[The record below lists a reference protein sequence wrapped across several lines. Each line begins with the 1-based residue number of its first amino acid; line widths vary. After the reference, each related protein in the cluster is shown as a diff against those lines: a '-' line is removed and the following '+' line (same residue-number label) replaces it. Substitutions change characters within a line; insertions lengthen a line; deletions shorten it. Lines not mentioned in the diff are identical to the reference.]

1 MELACGLPPGDCA
14 LGRDTGMMTDPI
26 AFAIETANLSK
37 RFGHFTAVNSL
48 TFNVRRSTIF
58 GFLGPNG
65 AGKTTTMRMLLGL
78 LQPSG
83 GRAKILGY
91 DVAHQPRAV
100 KQRIGYMSQRFS
112 LYDDLT
118 VEENL
123 RFFGRTYGLRG
134 DHLQARIQYALR
146 MADLIGR
153 EKTPGRELAGGFR
166 QRMALG
172 AAILHD
178 PELIFLDEPTAGV
191 DPLSRRS
198 FWKLL
203 YQLVTDEGV
212 TIFVTTHYMDEAE
225 QCQELAFIHDG
236 QIVAQG
242 SPAHLKTTMMP
253 GSVIELTPDDPPEA
267 MRLLK
272 AAGTAGQ
279 LTADDV
285 ALYGAQIH
293 IVAQDAAQAKRQ
305 MAEALNT
312 GGVKFDPP
320 DVILPSLEDVFLSAI
335 R

>member
-1 MELACGLPPGDCA
+1 V
-14 LGRDTGMMTDPI
+14 TDKVS
-26 AFAIETANLSK
+26 FAIETENLSK
-37 RFGHFTAVNSL
+37 RFGHFIAVNSV
-48 TFNVRRSTIF
+48 TFNVRRGTIF

-78 LQPSG
+78 LKPSG
-83 GRAKILGY
+83 GHAGILGY

-134 DHLQARIQYALR
+134 DRLRERIQYALK

-153 EKTPGRELAGGFR
+153 EKAPGRELAGGFR

-191 DPLSRRS
+191 DPVSRRS
-198 FWKLL
+198 FWELL
-203 YQLVTDEGV
+203 YHLVNDEGV

-225 QCQELAFIHDG
+225 QCQELAFIHGG

-242 SPAHLKTTMMP
+242 SPAELKATLMQGT
-253 GSVIELTPDDPPEA
+253 VIELTPDDPANA

-272 AAGTAGQ
+272 QAKATGS
-279 LTADDV
+279 LMADDM

-293 IVAQDAAQAKRQ
+293 IVTQDATQAQR
-305 MAEALNT
+305 EIVELLNA
-312 GGVKFDPP
+312 GGVKFDLPE
-320 DVILPSLEDVFLSAI
+320 VIQPSLEDVFLSAI

>member
-1 MELACGLPPGDCA
+1 
-14 LGRDTGMMTDPI
+14 MTNSVS
-26 AFAIETANLSK
+26 FAVETQNLSK
-37 RFGHFTAVNSL
+37 RFGRFVAVDNV
-48 TFNVRRSTIF
+48 TFNVRRGTIF

-78 LQPSG
+78 LKPSG
-83 GRAKILGY
+83 GHARILGY

-100 KQRIGYMSQRFS
+100 KERIGYMSQRFS

-134 DHLQARIQYALR
+134 NRLKERIQYALT
-146 MADLIGR
+146 MADLAGR

-191 DPLSRRS
+191 DPVSRRS
-198 FWKLL
+198 FWELL
-203 YQLVTDEGV
+203 YQLVNDEGV

-225 QCQELAFIHDG
+225 QCQELAFIHG
-236 QIVAQG
+236 GRIVAQG
-242 SPAHLKTTMMP
+242 SPVDLKATLMT
-253 GSVIELTPDDPPEA
+253 GRVLELTPDDPSKA

-272 AAGTAGQ
+272 AAHTAGQ
-279 LTADDV
+279 LTADDI

-293 IVAQDAAQAKRQ
+293 IVAQDAAQAKYQ
-305 MAEALNT
+305 SAAVLNS

-320 DVILPSLEDVFLSAI
+320 EVILPSLEDVFLSAI

>member
-1 MELACGLPPGDCA
+1 VNS
-14 LGRDTGMMTDPI
+14 
-26 AFAIETANLSK
+26 FAIETENLSK
-37 RFGHFTAVNSL
+37 RFGQFVAVNSV
-48 TFNVRRSTIF
+48 TFNVQRGSIF

-78 LQPSG
+78 LKPSG
-83 GRAKILGY
+83 GQARLLGY

-123 RFFGRTYGLRG
+123 KFFGRTYGLRG
-134 DHLQARIQYALR
+134 ERLRERIQFVLK

-153 EKTPGRELAGGFR
+153 EKTAGRELAGGFR

-191 DPLSRRS
+191 DPVSRRS
-198 FWKLL
+198 FWELL
-203 YQLVTDEGV
+203 YQLVNDQGV
-212 TIFVTTHYMDEAE
+212 TVFVTTHYMDEAE

-242 SPAHLKTTMMP
+242 SPADLKATLMHGT
-253 GSVIELTPDDPPEA
+253 VIELTPDDPPEA

-272 AAGTAGQ
+272 QAQADEK

-293 IVAQDAAQAKRQ
+293 LVTQDAALTQQQLANVLQAGQ
-305 MAEALNT
+305 
-312 GGVKFDPP
+312 VPFDPP
-320 DVILPSLEDVFLSAI
+320 EVIAPSLEDVFLSAI

>member
-1 MELACGLPPGDCA
+1 MA
-14 LGRDTGMMTDPI
+14 DPVS
-26 AFAIETANLSK
+26 FAIETKNLSK
-37 RFGHFTAVNSL
+37 RFGRFIAVNSV
-48 TFNVRRSTIF
+48 TFNVRRGTIF

-78 LQPSG
+78 LRPSG
-83 GRAKILGY
+83 GHAKILGY

-134 DHLQARIQYALR
+134 DRLHERMRYALK

-198 FWKLL
+198 FWELL
-203 YQLVTDEGV
+203 YQLVNDESV

-236 QIVAQG
+236 RIVAQG
-242 SPAHLKTTMMP
+242 SPADLKVTLMQ
-253 GSVIELTPDDPPEA
+253 GRVIELTPDDPPEA

-272 AAGTAGQ
+272 AANAAGR

-293 IVAQDAAQAKRQ
+293 VVAQDAAQAQRQ
-305 MAEALNT
+305 IAEILSV
-312 GGVKFDPP
+312 GGVEFDPP
-320 DVILPSLEDVFLSAI
+320 EVIPPSLEDVFLSAI

>member
-1 MELACGLPPGDCA
+1 
-14 LGRDTGMMTDPI
+14 MTDQVSY
-26 AFAIETANLSK
+26 AIETENLSK
-37 RFGHFTAVNSL
+37 RFGHFVAVNSV
-48 TFNVRRSTIF
+48 TFNVRRGTIF

-78 LQPSG
+78 LKPSG
-83 GRAKILGY
+83 GRAKILDY

-134 DHLQARIQYALR
+134 DRLRERIQFALR

-191 DPLSRRS
+191 DPVSRRS
-198 FWKLL
+198 FWELL
-203 YQLVTDEGV
+203 YQLVNDEGV

-225 QCQELAFIHDG
+225 QCQELAFIHGG

-242 SPAHLKTTMMP
+242 SPADLKATLMQ
-253 GSVIELTPDDPPEA
+253 GVVIELTPDDPPEA

-272 AAGTAGQ
+272 EARASGQ
-279 LTADDV
+279 LIADDV

-293 IVAQDAAQAKRQ
+293 IVAQDAAQAQRE
-305 MAEALNT
+305 MAQVLQA
-312 GGVKFDPP
+312 GGVPFDPP
-320 DVILPSLEDVFLSAI
+320 EVIPPSLEDVFLSAI

>member
-1 MELACGLPPGDCA
+1 
-14 LGRDTGMMTDPI
+14 MTNSI
-26 AFAIETANLSK
+26 SFAIETENLSK
-37 RFGHFTAVNSL
+37 RFGHFVAVDSV
-48 TFNVRRSTIF
+48 TFNVRRGSIF

-83 GRAKILGY
+83 GRARILDY

-134 DHLQARIQYALR
+134 DRLRERIQYALK

-191 DPLSRRS
+191 DPVSRRS
-198 FWKLL
+198 FWELL
-203 YQLVTDEGV
+203 YQLVDDEGV
-212 TIFVTTHYMDEAE
+212 TVFVTTHYMDEAE
-225 QCQELAFIHDG
+225 QCQELAFIHAG
-236 QIVAQG
+236 RIVAQG
-242 SPAHLKTTMMP
+242 SPADLKATLMQ
-253 GSVIELTPDDPPEA
+253 GSVVELTPADPPEA

-272 AAGTAGQ
+272 EARTAGQ
-279 LTADDV
+279 LAADDV
-285 ALYGAQIH
+285 VLYGAQIH
-293 IVAQDAAQAKRQ
+293 IVAQDASQAKRQ
-305 MAEALNT
+305 IADALQA
-312 GGVKFDPP
+312 GGVAFDPP
-320 DVILPSLEDVFLSAI
+320 DVILPSLEDVFLAAI

>member
-1 MELACGLPPGDCA
+1 MSTTE
-14 LGRDTGMMTDPI
+14 
-26 AFAIETANLSK
+26 FAIETENLSK
-37 RFGHFTAVNSL
+37 RFGHFVAVNSV
-48 TFNVRRSTIF
+48 TFNVRRGTIF

-78 LQPSG
+78 LAPSAG
-83 GRAKILGY
+83 HARILGY
-91 DVAHQPRAV
+91 DVAHQPHAV

-134 DHLQARIQYALR
+134 ARLRERIQFVLSI
-146 MADLIGR
+146 ADLVGQ
-153 EKTPGRELAGGFR
+153 EKRPGRELPGGFR
-166 QRMALG
+166 QRLALG

-191 DPLSRRS
+191 DPVSRRS
-198 FWKLL
+198 FWELL
-203 YQLVTDEGV
+203 YHLVNDEGV
-212 TIFVTTHYMDEAE
+212 TVFVTTHYMDEAE
-225 QCQELAFIHDG
+225 QCQELAFIHGG

-242 SPAHLKTTMMP
+242 SPAILKQTLMQ
-253 GSVIELTPDDPPEA
+253 GKVIELSPEDPLEA

-272 AAGTAGQ
+272 DARAVGQ
-279 LTADDV
+279 LRVDDV

-293 IVAQDAAQAKRQ
+293 VIAENVVDAKQQIAAVLQA
-305 MAEALNT
+305 
-312 GGVKFDPP
+312 GHVKFDPL
-320 DVILPSLEDVFLSAI
+320 DVILPSLEDVFLSSI

>member
-1 MELACGLPPGDCA
+1 MYPVSDSVS
-14 LGRDTGMMTDPI
+14 
-26 AFAIETANLSK
+26 FAIETEDLSK
-37 RFGHFTAVNSL
+37 RFGRFVAVNSV
-48 TFNVRRSTIF
+48 TFKVRRGTIF

-78 LQPSG
+78 LKPSG
-83 GRAKILGY
+83 GHARILGY

-134 DHLQARIQYALR
+134 NRLHERIHYALK

-172 AAILHD
+172 TAILHD

-191 DPLSRRS
+191 DPVSRRS
-198 FWKLL
+198 FWELL
-203 YQLVTDEGV
+203 YQLANDQGV
-212 TIFVTTHYMDEAE
+212 TIFVTTHYMEEAE
-225 QCQELAFIHDG
+225 QCHELAFIHG
-236 QIVAQG
+236 GKIVAQG
-242 SPAHLKTTMMP
+242 SPADLKATLMQ
-253 GSVIELTPDDPPEA
+253 GSVIELAPDDPPEA

-272 AAGTAGQ
+272 EARAAGQ

-305 MAEALNT
+305 IAAVLNS
-312 GGVKFDPP
+312 GGVKYDPP

>member
-1 MELACGLPPGDCA
+1 
-14 LGRDTGMMTDPI
+14 
-26 AFAIETANLSK
+26 
-37 RFGHFTAVNSL
+37 VNSV
-48 TFNVRRSTIF
+48 TFNVRRGTIF

-78 LQPSG
+78 LKPSDG
-83 GRAKILGY
+83 QAKILGY

-100 KQRIGYMSQRFS
+100 KKRIGYMSQRFS

-134 DHLQARIQYALR
+134 DRLHERMQYALR

-191 DPLSRRS
+191 DPVSRRS
-198 FWKLL
+198 FWELL
-203 YQLVTDEGV
+203 YQLVNDEGV

-225 QCQELAFIHDG
+225 QCQELAFIHGG

-242 SPAHLKTTMMP
+242 SPADLKETLMQGT
-253 GSVIELTPDDPPEA
+253 VIELTPDDSTEA

-272 AAGTAGQ
+272 EARATGA
-279 LTADDV
+279 LLVDDI

-293 IVAQDAAQAKRQ
+293 LVAQDAAQAQKQ
-305 MAEALNT
+305 IAQVLT
-312 GGVKFDPP
+312 IGGVKFDPP
-320 DVILPSLEDVFLSAI
+320 DVIRPSLEDVFLSAI

>member
-1 MELACGLPPGDCA
+1 MSS
-14 LGRDTGMMTDPI
+14 
-26 AFAIETANLSK
+26 FAIETENLSK
-37 RFGHFTAVNSL
+37 RFGQFVAVDSV
-48 TFNVRRSTIF
+48 TFNVQRGTIF

-78 LQPSG
+78 LKPSG
-83 GRAKILGY
+83 GQAKLLGY

-123 RFFGRTYGLRG
+123 KFFGRTYGLRG
-134 DHLQARIQYALR
+134 DRLHERIQFVLK

-153 EKTPGRELAGGFR
+153 EKTAGRELAGGFR

-191 DPLSRRS
+191 DPVSRRS
-198 FWKLL
+198 FWELL
-203 YQLVTDEGV
+203 YRLVNDEGV
-212 TIFVTTHYMDEAE
+212 TVFVTTHYMDEAE
-225 QCQELAFIHDG
+225 QCQELAFIHG
-236 QIVAQG
+236 GKIVAQG
-242 SPAHLKTTMMP
+242 SPAQLKGTLMR
-253 GSVIELTPDDPPEA
+253 GRVIELTPDDPPEA

-272 AAGTAGQ
+272 QAQTEGK

-293 IVAQDAAQAKRQ
+293 LVAQDAELTQQQLTDVLQAG
-305 MAEALNT
+305 NIP
-312 GGVKFDPP
+312 FDPP
-320 DVILPSLEDVFLSAI
+320 EVILPSLEDVFLSAI

>member
-1 MELACGLPPGDCA
+1 VSS
-14 LGRDTGMMTDPI
+14 
-26 AFAIETANLSK
+26 FAIETENLSK
-37 RFGHFTAVNSL
+37 RFGQFVAVDSV
-48 TFNVRRSTIF
+48 TFNVQRGTIF

-78 LQPSG
+78 LKPSG
-83 GRAKILGY
+83 GRAKLLGY

-123 RFFGRTYGLRG
+123 KFFGRTYGLRG
-134 DHLQARIQYALR
+134 DRLRERIQFVLK

-153 EKTPGRELAGGFR
+153 EKTAGCELAGGFR

-191 DPLSRRS
+191 DPVSRRS
-198 FWKLL
+198 FWELL
-203 YQLVTDEGV
+203 YRLVNDEGV
-212 TIFVTTHYMDEAE
+212 TVFVTTHYMDEAE
-225 QCQELAFIHDG
+225 QCQELAFIHG
-236 QIVAQG
+236 GKIVAQG
-242 SPAHLKTTMMP
+242 SPVQLKETLMRGM
-253 GSVIELTPDDPPEA
+253 VIELTPDDPPEA

-272 AAGTAGQ
+272 QAQADGR

-293 IVAQDAAQAKRQ
+293 IVAQDAALTQQQLTDVLQAG
-305 MAEALNT
+305 NIP
-312 GGVKFDPP
+312 FDPP
-320 DVILPSLEDVFLSAI
+320 EVILPSLEDVFLSAI

>member
-1 MELACGLPPGDCA
+1 MTE
-14 LGRDTGMMTDPI
+14 DT
-26 AFAIETANLSK
+26 FAIQTEKLSK
-37 RFGHFTAVNSL
+37 RFGHFVAVNSV
-48 TFNVRRSTIF
+48 TFNVRRGTIF

-78 LQPSG
+78 LRPSG
-83 GRAKILGY
+83 GKAKILGY

-100 KQRIGYMSQRFS
+100 KKRIGYMSQRFS

-123 RFFGRTYGLRG
+123 LFFGRTYGLRG
-134 DHLQARIQYALR
+134 ARLRERIQYALR

-153 EKTPGRELAGGFR
+153 EQTPGRELAGGFR

-191 DPLSRRS
+191 DPVSRRS
-198 FWKLL
+198 FWELL
-203 YQLVTDEGV
+203 YQLVNDEGV

-225 QCQELAFIHDG
+225 QCQELAFIHGG

-242 SPAHLKTTMMP
+242 SPADLKVTLMR
-253 GSVIELTPDDPPEA
+253 GVVIELTPDDPPEA

-272 AAGTAGQ
+272 EASAAGA
-279 LTADDV
+279 LRVDDI

-293 IVAQDAAQAKRQ
+293 LVAQDAAQAQ
-305 MAEALNT
+305 QQLAEVLTT
-312 GGVKFDPP
+312 GGVQFDPP
-320 DVILPSLEDVFLSAI
+320 DVIRPSLEDVFLSAI

>member
-1 MELACGLPPGDCA
+1 V
-14 LGRDTGMMTDPI
+14 TDNTS
-26 AFAIETANLSK
+26 FAVETENLSK
-37 RFGHFTAVNSL
+37 RFGQFVAVNSV
-48 TFNVRRSTIF
+48 TFNVRRGTIF

-78 LQPSG
+78 LKPSG
-83 GRAKILGY
+83 GRAKILEY

-134 DHLQARIQYALR
+134 DRLRERIQYALR

-191 DPLSRRS
+191 DPVSRRS
-198 FWKLL
+198 FWELL
-203 YQLVTDEGV
+203 YQLVDDEGV

-225 QCQELAFIHDG
+225 QCQELAFIHSG

-242 SPAHLKTTMMP
+242 SPADLKTTLMQ
-253 GSVIELTPDDPPEA
+253 GTVIELTPDDPPEA

-272 AAGTAGQ
+272 AAGAAGK

-293 IVAQDAAQAKRQ
+293 IVVQDAAQAKRQ
-305 MAEALNT
+305 ITEVLKA
-312 GGVKFDPP
+312 GSVKFAPP
-320 DVILPSLEDVFLSAI
+320 DVIQPSLEDVFLSAI

>member
-1 MELACGLPPGDCA
+1 VSS
-14 LGRDTGMMTDPI
+14 
-26 AFAIETANLSK
+26 FAIETENLSK
-37 RFGHFTAVNSL
+37 RFGQFIAVDSV
-48 TFNVRRSTIF
+48 TFNVQRGTIF

-78 LQPSG
+78 LKPSG
-83 GRAKILGY
+83 GRATLLDY

-118 VEENL
+118 VAENL
-123 RFFGRTYGLRG
+123 KFFGRTYGLRG
-134 DHLQARIQYALR
+134 ERLRERIQFVLK

-153 EKTPGRELAGGFR
+153 EKTAGRELAGGFR

-191 DPLSRRS
+191 DPVSRRS
-198 FWKLL
+198 FWELL
-203 YQLVTDEGV
+203 YQLVNDEGV
-212 TIFVTTHYMDEAE
+212 TVFVTTHYMDEAE
-225 QCQELAFIHDG
+225 QCQELAFIHG
-236 QIVAQG
+236 GKIVAQG
-242 SPAHLKTTMMP
+242 SPVHLKETLMRGM
-253 GSVIELTPDDPPEA
+253 VIELTPDDPPEA

-272 AAGTAGQ
+272 QAQADGR

-293 IVAQDAAQAKRQ
+293 IVAQDAAGAQQQMSDVLQA
-305 MAEALNT
+305 
-312 GGVKFDPP
+312 VHVSFDPP
-320 DVILPSLEDVFLSAI
+320 EVISPSLEDVFLSAI

>member
-1 MELACGLPPGDCA
+1 V
-14 LGRDTGMMTDPI
+14 TDI
-26 AFAIETANLSK
+26 SSFAIETENLSK
-37 RFGHFTAVNSL
+37 RFGRFVAVNSV
-48 TFNVRRSTIF
+48 TFNVRRGTIF

-83 GRAKILGY
+83 GHASILGY

-134 DHLQARIQYALR
+134 DRLRERIQYALK

-153 EKTPGRELAGGFR
+153 ERTAGRELAGGFR

-191 DPLSRRS
+191 DPVSRRS
-198 FWKLL
+198 FWELL
-203 YQLVTDEGV
+203 YQLVNDEQV

-225 QCQELAFIHDG
+225 QCQELAFIHG
-236 QIVAQG
+236 GRIVAQG
-242 SPAHLKTTMMP
+242 SPADLKARLMQ
-253 GSVIELTPDDPPEA
+253 GRVIELTPDDPPEA

-272 AAGTAGQ
+272 EARASGQ

-293 IVAQDAAQAKRQ
+293 VVAQDAAQTQRQ
-305 MAEALNT
+305 IADVLA
-312 GGVKFDPP
+312 GSVKFDPP
-320 DVILPSLEDVFLSAI
+320 GVIPPSLEDVFLSAI

>member
-1 MELACGLPPGDCA
+1 MIDQNLL
-14 LGRDTGMMTDPI
+14 
-26 AFAIETANLSK
+26 AIETENLSK
-37 RFGHFTAVNSL
+37 RFGHFVAVNSV
-48 TFNVRRSTIF
+48 TFDVRRGTIF

-78 LQPSG
+78 LKPSG
-83 GRAKILGY
+83 GTARILGY

-123 RFFGRTYGLRG
+123 RFYGRTYGLRG
-134 DHLQARIQYALR
+134 ERLRERIQYALK

-191 DPLSRRS
+191 DPVSRRS
-198 FWKLL
+198 FWELL
-203 YQLVTDEGV
+203 YQLVNDEGV

-225 QCQELAFIHDG
+225 QCQELAFIHGG

-242 SPAHLKTTMMP
+242 SPANLKATLMR
-253 GSVIELTPDDPPEA
+253 GSVIELTPADPTTA

-272 AAGTAGQ
+272 EARADGQ
-279 LTADDV
+279 LAADDV

-293 IVAQDAAQAKRQ
+293 IVAQDAAQAQREIAQ
-305 MAEALNT
+305 VLQA
-312 GGVKFDPP
+312 GHVPCDPP
-320 DVILPSLEDVFLSAI
+320 EVIMPSLEDVFLSAI

>member
-1 MELACGLPPGDCA
+1 M
-14 LGRDTGMMTDPI
+14 TGITANRI
-26 AFAIETANLSK
+26 KAAVTASASFAIITDGLTK
-37 RFGHFTAVNSL
+37 FFGKFCAVNGV
-48 TFNVRRSTIF
+48 TFNVQRGTIF

-78 LQPSG
+78 LAPSG
-83 GRAKILGY
+83 GRARILGY

-134 DHLQARIQYALR
+134 DRLRERIQYALK

-191 DPLSRRS
+191 DPVSRRS
-198 FWKLL
+198 FWALL
-203 YQLVTDEGV
+203 YQLVNDEGV
-212 TIFVTTHYMDEAE
+212 TVFVTTHYMDEAE
-225 QCQELAFIHDG
+225 QCQELAFIHGG

-242 SPAHLKTTMMP
+242 SPVQLKETMMH
-253 GSVIELTPDDPPEA
+253 GRVIELTPDDPPEA

-272 AAGTAGQ
+272 ATNASGQ
-279 LTADDV
+279 LTLDDV
-285 ALYGAQIH
+285 ALYGAQ
-293 IVAQDAAQAKRQ
+293 
-305 MAEALNT
+305 
-312 GGVKFDPP
+312 
-320 DVILPSLEDVFLSAI
+320 
-335 R
+335 

>member
-1 MELACGLPPGDCA
+1 
-14 LGRDTGMMTDPI
+14 
-26 AFAIETANLSK
+26 
-37 RFGHFTAVNSL
+37 
-48 TFNVRRSTIF
+48 
-58 GFLGPNG
+58 
-65 AGKTTTMRMLLGL
+65 
-78 LQPSG
+78 
-83 GRAKILGY
+83 
-91 DVAHQPRAV
+91 VAHQPRAV

-134 DHLQARIQYALR
+134 DRLRERIQYALQ

-191 DPLSRRS
+191 DPVSRRA
-198 FWKLL
+198 FWQLL
-203 YQLVTDEGV
+203 YQLVNDEQV

-225 QCQELAFIHDG
+225 QCQEVAFIHGG

-242 SPAHLKTTMMP
+242 SPAELKATLMQ
-253 GSVIELTPDDPPEA
+253 GRLIELTPADPPEA

-272 AAGTAGQ
+272 EARASGQ
-279 LTADDV
+279 LAADDV

-293 IVAQDAAQAKRQ
+293 VVAPEAEPAQRQIAEVLAA
-305 MAEALNT
+305 

-320 DVILPSLEDVFLSAI
+320 DVIPPSLEDVFLSAI

>member
-1 MELACGLPPGDCA
+1 MSTTE
-14 LGRDTGMMTDPI
+14 
-26 AFAIETANLSK
+26 FAIETENLSK
-37 RFGHFTAVNSL
+37 RFGHFVAVNSV

-78 LQPSG
+78 LEPSAG
-83 GRAKILGY
+83 HAKILGY
-91 DVAHQPRAV
+91 NVAHQPRAV
-100 KQRIGYMSQRFS
+100 KQRIGYLSQRFS

-134 DHLQARIQYALR
+134 ARLRERIQFVLGI
-146 MADLIGR
+146 ADLIGQ
-153 EKTPGRELAGGFR
+153 EKRPGRELAGGFR
-166 QRMALG
+166 QRLALG

-191 DPLSRRS
+191 DPVSRRA

-203 YQLVTDEGV
+203 YRLVNDEGV
-212 TIFVTTHYMDEAE
+212 TVFVTTHYMDEAE
-225 QCQELAFIHDG
+225 QCQELAFIHG
-236 QIVAQG
+236 GNIVAQG
-242 SPAHLKTTMMP
+242 SPAILKQTLMQ
-253 GSVIELTPDDPPEA
+253 GKVVELSPADPPEA

-272 AAGTAGQ
+272 EARAAGR

-293 IVAQDAAQAKRQ
+293 VIATDVTATRQ
-305 MAEALNT
+305 QIAEVLRAGNVL
-312 GGVKFDPP
+312 FDPP
-320 DVILPSLEDVFLSAI
+320 EIILPSLEDVFLSSI

>member
-1 MELACGLPPGDCA
+1 M
-14 LGRDTGMMTDPI
+14 RDQIP
-26 AFAIETANLSK
+26 FAIETENLSK
-37 RFGHFTAVNSL
+37 RFGHFVAVNSV
-48 TFNVRRSTIF
+48 TFNVRHGSIF

-78 LQPSG
+78 LKPSG
-83 GRAKILGY
+83 GHAKILGC

-134 DHLQARIQYALR
+134 DRLQERIQFALK

-191 DPLSRRS
+191 DPVSRRS
-198 FWKLL
+198 FWELL
-203 YQLVTDEGV
+203 YQLVNDDGV

-225 QCQELAFIHDG
+225 QCQELAFIHGG

-242 SPAHLKTTMMP
+242 SPADLKATLMQ

-272 AAGTAGQ
+272 EARAMGQ

-293 IVAQDAAQAKRQ
+293 IVAQDAAQTQREIAQ
-305 MAEALNT
+305 VLSA
-312 GGVKFDPP
+312 GGVQFEPP
-320 DVILPSLEDVFLSAI
+320 EVIPPSLEDVFLSAI

>member
-1 MELACGLPPGDCA
+1 MRDACL
-14 LGRDTGMMTDPI
+14 MTDR
-26 AFAIETANLSK
+26 ASFAIETENLSK
-37 RFGHFTAVNSL
+37 RFGRFVAVNNV
-48 TFNVRRSTIF
+48 TFNVQRGTIF

-83 GRAKILGY
+83 GLARLLGY

-134 DHLQARIQYALR
+134 DRLRERMQYALK

-153 EKTPGRELAGGFR
+153 ENTPGRELAGGFR

-191 DPLSRRS
+191 DPMSRRS
-198 FWKLL
+198 FWDLL
-203 YQLVTDEGV
+203 YQLVNDEGV

-225 QCQELAFIHDG
+225 QCQELAFIHGG

-242 SPAHLKTTMMP
+242 SPAALKVSLMHGT
-253 GSVIELTPDDPPEA
+253 VIELTPDDPPEA

-272 AAGTAGQ
+272 AASVSGQ

-293 IVAQDAAQAKRQ
+293 LVAQDAAHAQRQ
-305 MAEALNT
+305 IAEVLQT
-312 GGVKFDPP
+312 GGVKFNPP
-320 DVILPSLEDVFLSAI
+320 EVILPSLEDVFLSAI

>member
-1 MELACGLPPGDCA
+1 
-14 LGRDTGMMTDPI
+14 MTNTTS
-26 AFAIETANLSK
+26 FAIETENLSK
-37 RFGHFTAVNSL
+37 RFGHFVAVNSV
-48 TFNVRRSTIF
+48 TFNVRRGTIF

-83 GRAKILGY
+83 GHARILGY

-112 LYDDLT
+112 LYDDLS

-123 RFFGRTYGLRG
+123 RFFGRTYSLRG
-134 DHLQARIQYALR
+134 DRLRERIQYALK
-146 MADLIGR
+146 MADLIGQ

-191 DPLSRRS
+191 DPVSRRS
-198 FWKLL
+198 FWELL
-203 YQLVTDEGV
+203 YQLVNDERV

-225 QCQELAFIHDG
+225 QCQELAFIHG
-236 QIVAQG
+236 GKIVAQG
-242 SPAHLKTTMMP
+242 SPANLKVSLMHAA
-253 GSVIELTPDDPPEA
+253 VIELTPDDPPEA

-272 AAGTAGQ
+272 AARSAGQ

-293 IVAQDAAQAKRQ
+293 VVAQDAAQVQRQ
-305 MAEALNT
+305 IAEVLKA
-312 GGVKFDPP
+312 GGVAFDPP
-320 DVILPSLEDVFLSAI
+320 DVILPSLEDVFLSVI

>member
-1 MELACGLPPGDCA
+1 
-14 LGRDTGMMTDPI
+14 
-26 AFAIETANLSK
+26 
-37 RFGHFTAVNSL
+37 V
-48 TFNVRRSTIF
+48 TFNVQRGTIF

-78 LQPSG
+78 LKPSG
-83 GRAKILGY
+83 GHAKLLGY

-112 LYDDLT
+112 LYDDLM

-123 RFFGRTYGLRG
+123 KFFGRTYGLRG
-134 DHLQARIQYALR
+134 DRLRERIQFVLK

-153 EKTPGRELAGGFR
+153 EKTAGRELAGGFR

-191 DPLSRRS
+191 DPVSRRS
-198 FWKLL
+198 FWELL
-203 YQLVTDEGV
+203 YRLVNDEGV
-212 TIFVTTHYMDEAE
+212 TVFVTTHYMDEAE
-225 QCQELAFIHDG
+225 QCQELAFIHG
-236 QIVAQG
+236 GKIVAQG
-242 SPAHLKTTMMP
+242 SPVQLKETLMR
-253 GSVIELTPDDPPEA
+253 GLVIELTPDDPPEA

-272 AAGTAGQ
+272 QAQADGK

-293 IVAQDAAQAKRQ
+293 IVAQDAALVQQQLTDVLQAD
-305 MAEALNT
+305 NIP
-312 GGVKFDPP
+312 FDPP
-320 DVILPSLEDVFLSAI
+320 EVILPSLEDVFLSAI

>member
-1 MELACGLPPGDCA
+1 
-14 LGRDTGMMTDPI
+14 MTDGT
-26 AFAIETANLSK
+26 AFAIETEKLSK
-37 RFGHFTAVNSL
+37 RFGHFVAVNSV
-48 TFNVRRSTIF
+48 TFKVRRGTIF

-83 GRAKILGY
+83 GHAKILGY

-134 DHLQARIQYALR
+134 DPLRERIQYALR

-191 DPLSRRS
+191 DPVSRRS
-198 FWKLL
+198 FWELL
-203 YQLVTDEGV
+203 YQLANDEGV

-242 SPAHLKTTMMP
+242 SPADLKATLMR
-253 GSVIELTPDDPPEA
+253 GIVIELTPDDPTEA

-272 AAGTAGQ
+272 AARAAGY
-279 LTADDV
+279 LTVEDV

-293 IVAQDAAQAKRQ
+293 IVVQDAVQAKNQ
-305 MAEALNT
+305 IAEVMNT
-312 GGVKFDPP
+312 GSVKFNPP

>member
-1 MELACGLPPGDCA
+1 MNS
-14 LGRDTGMMTDPI
+14 
-26 AFAIETANLSK
+26 FAIETENLSK
-37 RFGHFTAVNSL
+37 RFGQFVAVDSV
-48 TFNVRRSTIF
+48 TFNVRRGTIF

-78 LQPSG
+78 LKPSG
-83 GRAKILGY
+83 GHAKLLGY
-91 DVAHQPRAV
+91 DVAHQPHAV

-134 DHLQARIQYALR
+134 ERLRERIQFVLK

-153 EKTPGRELAGGFR
+153 EKTAGRELAGGFR

-191 DPLSRRS
+191 DPVSRRS
-198 FWKLL
+198 FWELL
-203 YQLVTDEGV
+203 YQLVNDEGV
-212 TIFVTTHYMDEAE
+212 TVFVTTHYMDEAE
-225 QCQELAFIHDG
+225 QCQELAFIHG
-236 QIVAQG
+236 GKIVAQG
-242 SPAHLKTTMMP
+242 SPADLKATLMH
-253 GSVIELTPDDPPEA
+253 GAVIELTPDDPQEA

-272 AAGTAGQ
+272 QAHAAGKLAV
-279 LTADDV
+279 DDV

-293 IVAQDAAQAKRQ
+293 IVAQDAALAQQQLTDVLRAGQ
-305 MAEALNT
+305 VA
-312 GGVKFDPP
+312 FDPP